1 MMFNAAKHD
10 RPETHKS
17 GILPPVFFP
26 AAGAIA
32 LIVIATMV
40 AGDAAAP
47 FFAKLQGWITHTAG
61 WIYMLAVT
69 GFLLF
74 CLYLAMSRYGDI
86 KLGPNHAEPDYSYL
100 SWFAMLFSAGIGI
113 GLMFF
118 GVAEPVTHF
127 LAPPDAEPRTIEA
140 AKEAMQITFFHWGI
154 NAWGIYAIVGL
165 ILAYFSFRHRLP
177 LTIRSALYP
186 LIGNR
191 INGPIGHL
199 VDVLAVVG
207 TLFGVATS
215 LGFGVAQVNAGLF
228 YLFDVNVSPEVQVIL
243 IAAITACATVS
254 VVTGL
259 DAGIKRLSELNMV
272 LAGLLLLF
280 VIIAGPTILF
290 FDSLVQNI
298 GLYVQTIVERSF
310 RLNAYTGDEE
320 WLGNWT
326 LFYWGWWISWSPF
339 VGIFIARIS
348 RGRTIREF
356 IIGVLLVPTAF
367 TFIWMTAFGNDA
379 LAFELRGMGG
389 AITEA
394 VQHNLPL
401 GLFHFLEL
409 FPASFFVSFLALILI
424 ITFFVTSSDSGSL
437 VIDTI
442 TSGGHLEPPVWT
454 RVFWAVTEGLVAAA
468 LLLSG
473 GLGALQ
479 TATITTALPFTFVI
493 IFACIGL
500 MRGLRMEAAKLTTA
514 GVVPDV
520 HVGGKEIGWKQRL
533 HALLAHPSKEEVEA
547 FLAERVVPAL
557 AKVAAEVRSSDFD
570 ASVELS
576 ASGTELRILHGGEI
590 DFRYAVRSRG
600 LLKPDFAYMER
611 GSEDPDERF
620 YRAEVHLLEGS
631 QNYDVYGFTEEQ
643 LIHDVLSQYDK
654 HMHFLHLS
662 RV

>member
-1 MMFNAAKHD
+1 MFNAAHHKE
-10 RPETHKS
+10 PEAHKS

-32 LIVIATMV
+32 LIVIATLI
-40 AGDAAAP
+40 AGKAAGP
-47 FFAKLQGWITHTAG
+47 FFSTLQGWITHNGG

-74 CLYLAMSRYGDI
+74 CVYLAFSRYGDI

-100 SWFAMLFSAGIGI
+100 SWFSMLFSAGIGI

-127 LAPPDAEPRTIEA
+127 LAPPDADPRTIEA

-154 NAWGIYAIVGL
+154 NAWAIYAIVGL

-177 LTIRSALYP
+177 LTIRSALFP

-191 INGPIGHL
+191 IHGPIGHL

-215 LGFGVAQVNAGLF
+215 LGFGVAQVNAGLS
-228 YLFDVNVSPEVQVIL
+228 YLFGVAVSPEMQVIL
-243 IAAITACATVS
+243 IAAITACATAS
-254 VVTGL
+254 VVSGL
-259 DAGIKRLSELNMV
+259 DAGIKRLSELNMI
-272 LAGLLLLF
+272 LAVLLLLF
-280 VIIAGPTILF
+280 IILAGPTVLF
-290 FDSLVQNI
+290 FDSFVQNL
-298 GLYVQTIVERSF
+298 GMYAQTMVERSF
-310 RLNAYTGDEE
+310 RLNAYD
-320 WLGNWT
+320 GNEAWMGKWT

-356 IIGVLLVPTAF
+356 IVGVLLVPTAF

-379 LAFELRGMGG
+379 LAFEMQGVG
-389 AITEA
+389 ASITDA

-401 GLFHFLEL
+401 GLFHFLEH
-409 FPASFFVSFLALILI
+409 FPAHHLVSFLALILI

-442 TSGGHLEPPVWT
+442 TSGGHLDPPMWT
-454 RVFWAVTEGLVAAA
+454 RVFWALTEGVVAAV
-468 LLLSG
+468 LMLNG
-473 GLGALQ
+473 GLSALQ

-493 IFACIGL
+493 IFACMGL
-500 MRGLRMEAAKLTTA
+500 MRGLRMEAAKMRGA
-514 GVVPDV
+514 EAAPDV
-520 HVGGKEIGWKQRL
+520 PVGGKAVGWKQRL
-533 HALLAHPSKEEVEA
+533 NALLTYPGQAEVEA
-547 FLAERVVPAL
+547 FLTDVVRPAL
-557 AKVAAEVRSSDFD
+557 RKVADEVQASDTE

-576 ASGTELRILHGGEI
+576 EGGTELRILHGSEI
-590 DFRYAVRSRG
+590 DFRYAVKARG
-600 LLKPDFAYMER
+600 LLRPDFAYLDGGKE
-611 GSEDPDERF
+611 EERF
-620 YRAEVHLLEGS
+620 FRAEVHLLEGS
-631 QNYDVYGFTEEQ
+631 QNYDVYGFSEDQ
-643 LIHDVLSQYDK
+643 LIPDLLGQSDT
-654 HMHFLHLS
+654 HMHFLALA
-662 RV
+662 RA